1 MHRFVARKL
10 KVIMIPSKLFFLVHA
25 FLRRGIGVQLNEVFV
40 NKIGHGKER

>member
-10 KVIMIPSKLFFLVHA
+10 KVIMIPSKLSFLVHA
-25 FLRRGIGVQLNEVFV
+25 FLRRGIVQLNEVFV